1 MAKKQKLWGGAFAG
15 KTHPAVEAFTDSTRY
30 EDRLVPHDVAGSIAH
45 ARMLGKVRVVSRAE
59 AAKLEKGLKQVL
71 KEWHSGKFKLD
82 PAYEDVHGNVE
93 ARLREIVGPV
103 AGKLHSGRSRNDQ
116 VALDGRLLMREQLH
130 YLRQALLRAVDAWL
144 DFAEAQQ
151 GHVLPGYTHL
161 QRGQPVLF
169 GHWCLVWVEMWL
181 RDLKRL
187 DHVAEALDECPLG
200 AAALAG
206 STLPLD
212 RVFVARQLGFSRV
225 AENSMDAVSNRDHVV
240 DFAYALAMIM
250 QHLSRLGEEITLYG
264 SQEFGFLKLADGI
277 ATGSS
282 LMPQKRNPDVAE
294 LLRGRAGRAYG
305 NLMQLLTMLKGQP
318 LTYNRD
324 SQEDKEGFFAAFDQA
339 LHCVRMVPVLAANL
353 RPDPERMRQACRE
366 GFLEATDAAD
376 WLVRQGV
383 PFREAHEAV
392 GRAVRACRQRGCT
405 LAELPLQQWRV
416 AHPAFGPGLFQALD
430 LEAVVAARRTEGGT
444 APSRVKAALKRA
456 RARMAKAAQG
466 SRGR

>member
-1 MAKKQKLWGGAFAG
+1 
-15 KTHPAVEAFTDSTRY
+15 
-30 EDRLVPHDVAGSIAH
+30 
-45 ARMLGKVRVVSRAE
+45 MLGKVRIVSKAE
-59 AAKLEKGLKQVL
+59 AARLERGLKQVL
-71 KEWHSGKFKLD
+71 KEWNAGTFKLD

-93 ARLREIVGPV
+93 ARLRDIVGPV

-116 VALDGRLLMREQLH
+116 VALDGRLFLREQLF
-130 YLRQALLRAVDAWL
+130 YLRHALIAAIHSWL
-144 DFAEAQQ
+144 DFVEPEQ
-151 GHVLPGYTHL
+151 GHILPGYTHV

-169 GHWCLVWVEMWL
+169 GHWGLAWVEMWL

-187 DHVAEALDECPLG
+187 DQVAEALDECPLG

-212 RVFVARQLGFSRV
+212 RHFVAKQLGFSRV
-225 AENSMDAVSNRDHVV
+225 AENSIDAVSNRDHVV

-250 QHLSRLGEEITLYG
+250 QHLSRLGEELVLYS
-264 SQEFGFLKLADGI
+264 SQEFGFLALADGI

-282 LMPQKRNPDVAE
+282 LMPQKRNADVAE

-305 NLMQLLTMLKGQP
+305 NLMQLLTLLKGTP

-324 SQEDKEGFFAAFDQA
+324 MQEDKEGFFSALDQC
-339 LHCVRMVPVLAANL
+339 LHCVRLIPVLATHL
-353 RPDPERMRQACRE
+353 RPQPGRMRQACRD

-392 GRAVRACRQRGCT
+392 GLAVRACQQRGCT
-405 LAELPLQQWRV
+405 LPELPLAQWQ
-416 AHPAFGPGLFQALD
+416 ALHPKFGPGLFEALE
-430 LEAVVAARRTEGGT
+430 LEAVVAARQTYGGT
-444 APSRVKAALKRA
+444 APNQVRAALKRA
-456 RARMAKAAQG
+456 RSRLAKAVQG
-466 SRGR
+466 KA

>member
-1 MAKKQKLWGGAFAG
+1 MPKAKKLWGGAFAG
-15 KTHPAVEAFTDSTRY
+15 QTHPAVEAFTDSTRY
-30 EDRLVPHDVAGSIAH
+30 EDRLLPHDVAGSIAH
-45 ARMLGKVRVVSRAE
+45 ARMLGKVGIVSKAE
-59 AAKLEKGLKQVL
+59 AAKLERGLKQVL
-71 KEWHSGKFKLD
+71 KEWNAGKFRLD

-93 ARLREIVGPV
+93 ARLREIVGAV

-116 VALDGRLLMREQLH
+116 VALDGRLFLREQLH
-130 YLRQALLRAVDAWL
+130 YLRQSLLAAIQAWL
-144 DFAEAQQ
+144 DFAEAEQ
-151 GHVLPGYTHL
+151 GHVLPGYTHI

-187 DHVAEALDECPLG
+187 DQVAEALDECPLG

-212 RVFVARQLGFSRV
+212 RAFVAAQLGFSRV

-250 QHLSRLGEEITLYG
+250 QHLSRLGEELVLYA

-282 LMPQKRNPDVAE
+282 LMPQKRNADVAE
-294 LLRGRAGRAYG
+294 LLRGRAGRSYG

-324 SQEDKEGFFAAFDQA
+324 TQEDKEGFFAAFDQA
-339 LHCVRMVPVLAANL
+339 LHCVRMIPVLATHL
-353 RPDPERMRQACRE
+353 KPDPARMRQACRD

-376 WLVRQGV
+376 WLVGKGV

-392 GRAVRACRQRGCT
+392 GGAVRACQQRHCT
-405 LAELPLQQWRV
+405 LAELPLDAWR
-416 AHPAFGPGLFQALD
+416 ALHPAFGPGLYRALELD
-430 LEAVVAARRTEGGT
+430 AVVGARKTYGGT
-444 APSRVKAALKRA
+444 APGQVRAALKRA
-456 RARMAKAAQG
+456 RVRLQKAAQG
-466 SRGR
+466 SRRR

>member
-1 MAKKQKLWGGAFAG
+1 MKKKLWGGAFDG
-15 KTHPAVEAFTDSTRY
+15 RTHPAVEAFTDSTRY
-30 EDRLVPHDVAGSIAH
+30 EDRLVPHDIAGSIAH
-45 ARMLGKVRVVSRAE
+45 ARMLGKVKVVSKAE

-71 KEWHSGKFKLD
+71 KEWHAGKFKLD

-93 ARLREIVGPV
+93 ARLRDIVGAV

-130 YLRQALLRAVDAWL
+130 YLRGALVKAVGAWL
-144 DFAEAQQ
+144 DFIEPAQ
-151 GHVLPGYTHL
+151 GHVLPGYTHV
-161 QRGQPVLF
+161 QRGQPILF
-169 GHWCLVWVEMWL
+169 GHWGLVWVEMWL

-187 DHVAEALDECPLG
+187 DQVAEALDECPLG

-212 RVFVARQLGFSRV
+212 RAYVARQLGFSRV
-225 AENSMDAVSNRDHVV
+225 CENSLDAVSNRDHVV

-250 QHLSRLGEEITLYG
+250 QHLSRLGEELVLYS

-282 LMPQKRNPDVAE
+282 LMPQKRNADVAE

-305 NLMQLLTMLKGQP
+305 NLVQLLTMLKGQP
-318 LTYNRD
+318 LAYNRD
-324 SQEDKEGFFAAFDQA
+324 NQEDKEGFFAAFDQV
-339 LHCVRMVPVLAANL
+339 LHCVRLLPVLAANL
-353 RPDPERMRQACRE
+353 SADPERMRNACRE

-376 WLVRQGV
+376 WLVGRGV

-392 GRAVRACRQRGCT
+392 GKVVRACQGRGCT
-405 LAELPLQQWRV
+405 LSELPIGQWR
-416 AHPAFGPGLFQALD
+416 AIHPAFDSGLYKALE
-430 LEAVVAARRTEGGT
+430 LEAVVGARRTFGGT
-444 APSRVKAALKRA
+444 APANVRAALKRA
-456 RARMAKAAQG
+456 RLRLSKAAQG
-466 SRGR
+466 SRRR